1 MRNHYHTWTLIL
13 AVVGVAVLAGVGVW
27 WWRSSGYVSTED
39 ARIKAE
45 IVSVSAEITGRIA
58 LIAKEEGAT
67 VARGEIMARLD
78 HREVELRIR
87 QAQAEL
93 DHAQSRLKQAA
104 EEIRLHLERQKGQVA
119 QAEAALR
126 AHRYNLQDAQ
136 AHAEQSEEDRQRSK
150 ALFEKE
156 LIAAQEK
163 DRAKTEHLQAEARV
177 SALQEKIKEGESEL
191 ELVQIKAQEVSIMQ
205 ADRQAR
211 QADVRRAEAALAE
224 LRRQLQLTTI
234 RSPVGG
240 IVVRKNAHQGE
251 MAQSGQPIFMV
262 VDSSRFW
269 VEANVEET
277 EIRHVKIGS
286 PVSIRVDSYPD
297 RYFEGEVI
305 EVGGATVSE
314 FSLFTPQKLTG
325 QFIKSTQRLP
335 VKVSVKNQ
343 DGLLKVGMLA
353 VVWIKRH
360 SD

>member
-1 MRNHYHTWTLIL
+1 MRNHYHTWTLIF
-13 AVVGVAVLAGVGVW
+13 AVVGVAVLGGVGVW

-45 IVSVSAEITGRIA
+45 IVSVSAEIPGRLA
-58 LIAKEEGAT
+58 LIAKDEGAA
-67 VARGEIMARLD
+67 VARDEIMARLD
-78 HREVELRIR
+78 TREIEIRVR

-93 DHAQSRLKQAA
+93 DRARSRMKQAA

-126 AHRYNLQDAQ
+126 AHRYNLQDARV
-136 AHAEQSEEDRQRSK
+136 HAEQSEEDRQRSK
-150 ALFEKE
+150 TLFEKE
-156 LIAAQEK
+156 LIAAQEM
-163 DRAKTEHLQAEARV
+163 DRAKTEHLQAKARV

-191 ELVQIKAQEVSIMQ
+191 DLVRMKAKEVAIMR
-205 ADRQAR
+205 ADLQAR
-211 QADVRRAEAALAE
+211 EADVRGAEATLAE

-234 RSPVGG
+234 RSPVVG
-240 IVVRKNAHQGE
+240 IVVKKNSHQGE
-251 MAQSGQPIFMV
+251 MIQAGQPIFMV

-297 RYFEGEVI
+297 RTFEGEVI

-353 VVWIKRH
+353 VVWIKRRP
-360 SD
+360 D